1 MEEVTDHNQDT
12 MNDHMM
18 PTVHHIHNDVTVLH
32 HQRTIEITTHQEEVI
47 IKVEDHIH
55 DGP

>member
-18 PTVHHIHNDVTVLH
+18 LTVHHIHNDVTVLH
-32 HQRTIEITTHQEEVI
+32 HQRTIEIMMHQEEVI

-55 DGP
+55 DDP